1 MRSAFSL
8 LLSSILLLGCSSTRQ
23 IAKRYTADDQ
33 TVFALLERLKKDAGD
48 KDAAALLPEA
58 YRQAADVRKA
68 MNSNTYNNMNAG
80 DRWMEIAGQLEVA
93 AQMYSQ
99 IKAIP
104 AAAKIIPN
112 PWNPTLK
119 MQEAK
124 QKAAE
129 EYYNQGQHYLSY
141 NNRAYGQ
148 KAYEMFVK
156 AGNAYPRYRDVEDRI
171 REAQEMATVK
181 VVVRPVNYYNNNWR
195 YWGFDN
201 DYLQYAMVRDLNN
214 ASYNNTRFY
223 SDREAEAS
231 FIKADRVVELNF
243 NDLYIGSIYTDRY
256 TIQRSK
262 KIEIGQTRSVPA
274 KPVYKTV
281 TATVHVTRSILQ
293 SRASLDCRIYDWV
306 SGRNILA
313 DRFRDNYTW
322 QHEAARYTGDRQ
334 ALEASDWNLINSSGA
349 ERPPS
354 REELAARLV
363 DNCYNQLLSRIRSGV
378 SF

>member
-1 MRSAFSL
+1 MQKALFLVLSGL
-8 LLSSILLLGCSSTRQ
+8 LLSCSSARQ
-23 IAKRYTADDQ
+23 VEKRYTADDQ
-33 TVFALLERLKKDAGD
+33 AVFALLERLKKNAGD

-58 YRQAADVRKA
+58 YRQAANVRKA
-68 MNSNTYNNMNAG
+68 MNSNTYNNMGAG
-80 DRWMEIAGQLEVA
+80 DRWIEIANQLQVA

-99 IKAIP
+99 IKSIP
-104 AAAKIIPN
+104 AAAALIPN
-112 PWNPTLK
+112 PWDPSVK
-119 MQEAK
+119 IQEAR

-129 EYYNQGQHYLSY
+129 EYYNRGLHYLSY
-141 NNRAYGQ
+141 NNRPYGQ

-156 AGNAYPRYRDVEDRI
+156 ANNAYPRYRDVETLMRQ
-171 REAQEMATVK
+171 AQELATIK
-181 VVVRPVNYYNNNWR
+181 VVVQPVNYYNNNWS
-195 YWGFDN
+195 YWGFNN
-201 DYLQYAMVRDLNN
+201 DYLQYSMVRDLNN

-223 SDREAEAS
+223 TDREAEAA

-243 NDLYIGSIYTDRY
+243 NDLYVGSVYTDRY

-293 SRASLDCRIYDWV
+293 SRASLDCRIYDWAT
-306 SGRNILA
+306 GHNILS

-322 QHEAARYTGDRQ
+322 RHETARYTGDQR
-334 ALEASDWNLINSSGA
+334 ALEDSDRSLINNSGPI
-349 ERPPS
+349 RPPS

-363 DNCYNQLLSRIRSGV
+363 NNCYNQLLNRIRSGV